1 MASKA
6 EEGLGD
12 GGRSGLSGEGSRRG
26 VEGVSQ
32 DGSEMWNVNRTGR
45 RSLSRVS
52 RVSEGF
58 Y

>member
-1 MASKA
+1 MAREA
-6 EEGLGD
+6 EEGSGD
-12 GGRSGLSGEGSRRG
+12 GGRSGLSGEGSRRV

-32 DGSEMWNVNRTGR
+32 DGSEMWNVDRTGR

-52 RVSEGF
+52 RVSEG